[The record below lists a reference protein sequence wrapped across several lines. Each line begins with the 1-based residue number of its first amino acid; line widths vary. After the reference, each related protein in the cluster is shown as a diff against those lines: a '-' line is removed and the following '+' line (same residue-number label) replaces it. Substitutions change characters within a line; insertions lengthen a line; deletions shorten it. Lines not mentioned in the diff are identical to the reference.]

1 MFQDLRRDPEPL
13 LNLSINDLKV
23 YIKKFS
29 PKALR
34 VIKTNK
40 APVVLDK
47 KFALKEK
54 AYTDLDL
61 ETIQKRA
68 KMVRNSENF
77 CKNIQ
82 IINREAA
89 EEKAQTQTQEDLLPE
104 ETLYEKFIPNKDT
117 ALFKTWH
124 SSSWEDKLRM
134 LDKFQDK
141 RCSCLLYTSPSP
153 RDRG

>member
-1 MFQDLRRDPEPL
+1 MDIIHEHIEGHPYLFDLRRDPEPL

-23 YIKKFS
+23 YLKKFS

-54 AYTDLDL
+54 AYADFDL

-104 ETLYEKFIPNKDT
+104 ETLYEKFIPNNNRIWKHFII
-117 ALFKTWH
+117 L
-124 SSSWEDKLRM
+124 KLANV
-134 LDKFQDK
+134 L
-141 RCSCLLYTSPSP
+141 CSV
-153 RDRG
+153 

>member
-1 MFQDLRRDPEPL
+1 MMYLVSTLHPDHCFHPSYASWGYLFDLRRDPEPL

-23 YIKKFS
+23 YLKKFS

-117 ALFKTWH
+117 QFL
-124 SSSWEDKLRM
+124 KLGTV
-134 LDKFQDK
+134 
-141 RCSCLLYTSPSP
+141 LL
-153 RDRG
+153 GKIN